1 MQKTIDKFF
10 EVCRAGAFIQNP
22 SEAHRAIRSIDEYR
36 KITSKEIRD
45 LAGDTNLNKPREA
58 FDLLLQLVFV
68 VLTDMRQRPENAK
81 ILSTLLR
88 EVLGPIGWYLTN
100 LETNDSDKGTKKFK
114 VYVSK
119 SIISSL
125 EKGEKPEIIYE
136 HKVPI
141 KVMREEMI
149 HGCHNPE
156 SVREYLKKN
165 LKAVF
170 ITKNE
175 DQILNELKLRDS
187 MPENGDR
194 YTRANIVLY
203 EKPVFFRRGHSSMK
217 FIRKN
222 T

>member
-10 EVCRAGAFIQNP
+10 EVCRAGAFIKNP
-22 SEAHRAIRSIDEYR
+22 SEAHRALRSIDGYS

-45 LAGDTNLNKPREA
+45 LAGDTNLNEPREA

-68 VLTDMRQRPENAK
+68 ALADMRQSSVNEK
-81 ILSTLLR
+81 KLSNLLR

-100 LETNDSDKGTKKFK
+100 LETNDSDKGTKKYK

-119 SIISSL
+119 SIISLL
-125 EKGEKPEIIYE
+125 EKNKKPEVVYE

-141 KVMREEMI
+141 KVIREEMI
-149 HGCHNPE
+149 EDCLNLE
-156 SVREYLKKN
+156 SVCEYLKKN

-175 DQILNELKLRDS
+175 DQALSALKLRDS
-187 MPENGDR
+187 RPENGDR
-194 YTRANIVLY
+194 YTRANIALY
-203 EKPVFFRRGHSSMK
+203 EQPVFFRRGHSSMK
-217 FIRKN
+217 FIRKHS
-222 T
+222 

>member
-10 EVCRAGAFIQNP
+10 EVSRAGAFIKNP
-22 SEAHRAIRSIDEYR
+22 TEAHRAIRSIDGYR

-45 LAGDTNLNKPREA
+45 LVSGTNLNKPREA
-58 FDLLLQLVFV
+58 FDLLLQLIFV
-68 VLTDMRQRPENAK
+68 VLEDMSQSTENEK
-81 ILSTLLR
+81 KLSMLLR

-119 SIISSL
+119 NIISLL
-125 EKGEKPEIIYE
+125 EKGEKPEVIYE

-141 KVMREEMI
+141 KVMRKEMVRN
-149 HGCHNPE
+149 CRSPE
-156 SVREYLKKN
+156 SVFAYLKNN

-175 DQILNELKLRDS
+175 DQVLNELKLRAS
-187 MPENGDR
+187 IPENGDR
-194 YTRANIVLY
+194 YTDANIELY
-203 EKPVFFRRGHSSMK
+203 EKPVYFRRGHSSMK
-217 FIRKN
+217 FIRKHA
-222 T
+222 